1 MYCSSLTCDYFGG
14 RFFLNHKPGE
24 RVSLPTPCT
33 FGERHMTDDKTKIG
47 NPDRRTVSASEDY
60 ELRYFARKHNIP
72 LAEARRLIKV
82 HGNDR
87 ERLEAAV
94 VATGK

>member
-1 MYCSSLTCDYFGG
+1 MS
-14 RFFLNHKPGE
+14 
-24 RVSLPTPCT
+24 
-33 FGERHMTDDKTKIG
+33 DDKKKIG
-47 NPDRRTVSASEDY
+47 NPDRRMVSASEDY

-72 LAEARRLIKV
+72 LAEARRLLQL

-94 VATGK
+94 GALAK

>member
-1 MYCSSLTCDYFGG
+1 
-14 RFFLNHKPGE
+14 
-24 RVSLPTPCT
+24 
-33 FGERHMTDDKTKIG
+33 MTDDKKKIG

-72 LAEARRLIKV
+72 LAEARRLVQV

-87 ERLEAAV
+87 ETLETAV
-94 VATGK
+94 GAMGK